1 MKDKSLTRMFSNG
14 FKIKK
19 YQPKKESH
27 WFMSTGYNGN
37 IVFTLPIKKVKEELK
52 KYKNKEQ
59 VVIKFPVEIQ
69 NKLERFNEL
78 EQDNILL
85 KDVIRNLINRED

>member
-1 MKDKSLTRMFSNG
+1 MFSES
-14 FKIKK
+14 FDVKEQK
-19 YQPKKESH
+19 PKKESH

-85 KDVIRNLINRED
+85 KDVIRDLINRED